1 MDALIFDFDGVIADT
16 EPLHFQGFMEV
27 LADRGIRL
35 TEDAYYEK
43 YAGFD
48 DRDGF
53 GQILRDNGIDPAP
66 DRIEDLTR
74 QKTRLVCRNIQDS
87 LSPIPGA
94 VALIRAASDAEV
106 PLAVCSGALRNEID
120 LAAASLG
127 IRECFAVVVAAEDVP
142 RGKPDPEGY
151 YKARRLLA
159 EHCKRVVAPGRC
171 VVCEDTPAGIAAA
184 RGAGMR
190 VCGLTTTNPADRL
203 SGAALVIADFTDI
216 TLGDLELLV
225 E

>member
-16 EPLHFQGFMEV
+16 EPLHFEGFKDV
-27 LADRGIRL
+27 LAGMGIHL
-35 TEDAYYEK
+35 TEDRYYEK

-53 GQILRDNGIDPAP
+53 TAILRDSGIEPAP

-74 QKTRLVCRNIQDS
+74 QKTRVVCRNIEDS

-94 VALIRAASDAEV
+94 VALIRAASDARV
-106 PLAVCSGALRNEID
+106 PLAVCSGALRDEID
-120 LAAASLG
+120 LATESLG
-127 IRECFAVVVAAEDVP
+127 IRACFAVVVAAEDVP

-159 EHCKRVVAPGRC
+159 EHCKRVVEPGRC

-190 VCGLTTTNPADRL
+190 ICGLTTTNAADRL
-203 SGAALVIADFTDI
+203 SGAGLVIADFTEI
-216 TLGDLELLV
+216 TLGDLETLV